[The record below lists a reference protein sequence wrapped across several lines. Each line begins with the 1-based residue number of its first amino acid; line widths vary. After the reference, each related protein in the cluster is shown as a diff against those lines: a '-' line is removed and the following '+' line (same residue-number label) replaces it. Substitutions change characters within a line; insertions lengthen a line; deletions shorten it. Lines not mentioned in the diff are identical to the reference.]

1 MTFLICFYM
10 FRTDG
15 LERSKLNRQGPK
27 EISFKLE
34 AHRPLV

>member
-1 MTFLICFYM
+1 MNFLICLYM
-10 FRTDG
+10 SRTDG